1 MIGLGNLT
9 CYTGDIVTR
18 GLICTLLMASGLWIP
33 FHTSLLSRMGMG
45 ECQSACMPSCCMHGG
60 MCPMMARNYHSES
73 QSLKARPVAQSHSA
87 VGCSCSLSNSN
98 SPFTMSQSNLIY
110 GRPVFRP
117 LSKLSASLYQ
127 DDKDF
132 CLIAAAPS
140 NLPDPPPK
148 AFFS

>member
-1 MIGLGNLT
+1 
-9 CYTGDIVTR
+9 
-18 GLICTLLMASGLWIP
+18 
-33 FHTSLLSRMGMG
+33 
-45 ECQSACMPSCCMHGG
+45 
-60 MCPMMARNYHSES
+60 
-73 QSLKARPVAQSHSA
+73 
-87 VGCSCSLSNSN
+87 
-98 SPFTMSQSNLIY
+98 MSQSNLIY